1 MRQLQPSA
9 ILSAACCAAV
19 MLAAAAPAGA
29 APTLPRFGGIVFPG
43 KAEPLPKIDN
53 VEFSGG
59 SAGINVTLNGS
70 NFGTAPVDVPCN
82 QCTPI
87 EVQVLDLAVEG
98 VPEVINVASW
108 TNTSISL
115 PNLTVNPGDALE
127 IDVYSDSVGNA
138 GAWGGVVP
146 REKGLPKITSIK
158 ISGSGAALTVT
169 VNGSGF
175 GSAPSGVGQNG
186 NSPFFVFS
194 DVNNASTGTGGE
206 RWNAGFCGS
215 YECDGV
221 TMGYVSW
228 SDTQIVMS
236 GFGSSYGSN
245 NWFVNP
251 SDAFCVGVWP
261 STSTSDGTT
270 GGTAKCGRLPK

>member
-29 APTLPRFGGIVFPG
+29 ATTLPRFGGIVFPG

-127 IDVYSDSVGNA
+127 IDA
-138 GAWGGVVP
+138 GAARVRAGSLSQRENATGRNDAGSLRRFPRPDGVW
-146 REKGLPKITSIK
+146 THCA
-158 ISGSGAALTVT
+158 SGA
-169 VNGSGF
+169 GIPG
-175 GSAPSGVGQNG
+175 
-186 NSPFFVFS
+186 
-194 DVNNASTGTGGE
+194 
-206 RWNAGFCGS
+206 
-215 YECDGV
+215 
-221 TMGYVSW
+221 
-228 SDTQIVMS
+228 
-236 GFGSSYGSN
+236 
-245 NWFVNP
+245 
-251 SDAFCVGVWP
+251 
-261 STSTSDGTT
+261 
-270 GGTAKCGRLPK
+270 